1 MRVGL
6 SRMGQKYIPSVR
18 DHKAAARFLQ
28 KQRPAPDFTKSS
40 HALKPAAADTPP
52 PSAPADK
59 PAAAKPAAKK
69 KA

>member
-1 MRVGL
+1 
-6 SRMGQKYIPSVR
+6 MGQKYIPSVR

-40 HALKPAAADTPP
+40 HALKPSA
-52 PSAPADK
+52 APA
-59 PAAAKPAAKK
+59 PAPATEATPAPETKSAKKKPAAKK